1 MALSPASSTSS
12 ANGSFLGE
20 HVERL
25 IVAPVMEASIALQ
38 VARVVRPS
46 GPATKLRVPIVTA
59 DPSASWVAEL
69 DEITPSGP
77 TLTEAVS
84 DFYKVAGLTRFSNEL
99 ADDST
104 EDILGL
110 VGHGLVRDIARRV
123 DEAFFLTGQVSD
135 FDAADSIYGVSHTPV
150 NANGYANL
158 DCFVEAS
165 LAAEEL
171 GYPIDNWVTDPTT
184 ADTILKIKD
193 ESGSNRALL
202 DGRDILGKPL
212 LVSPYV
218 TPGTTWG
225 IPKAAVLTSIAKN
238 AEVVVSR
245 ERYLEWDAIGIR
257 AVMRLATVYPVAAAI
272 VKISTPGGGNSN

>member
-69 DEITPSGP
+69 DEITPTAP
-77 TLTEAVS
+77 TLNEAVS
-84 DFYKVAGLTRFSNEL
+84 PFYKVAGLTRVSSEL
-99 ADDST
+99 ADDSP

-110 VGHGLVRDIARRV
+110 VGSGLVRDIARRV

-135 FDAADSIYGVSHTPV
+135 FDAADSIYGAAATPV
-150 NANGYANL
+150 DSGSYANL
-158 DCFVEAS
+158 DCFVEAT
-165 LAAEEL
+165 LEAENL
-171 GYPIDNWVTDPTT
+171 GYTIDHWVTDPTT
-184 ADTILKIKD
+184 AETILKIKD

-202 DGRDILGKPL
+202 DGREILGTPL
-212 LVSPYV
+212 LVSPFV
-218 TPGTTWG
+218 DPGVTWG
-225 IPKAAVLTSIAKN
+225 IPRAAVLTSIAKN

-245 ERYLEWDAIGIR
+245 DRYLEYDAIGIR
-257 AVMRLATVYPVAAAI
+257 AIMRIATVYPVAGAI
-272 VKISTPGGGNSN
+272 IKISSSGGAPSA